1 MILTRRISQGPMGV
15 SQRMQGERFAAFKD
29 ALRERTLKS
38 TSQRDDIARVF
49 FANTRHISVEELYR
63 EVRQVNPRVGY
74 ATVYRTVRLL
84 RECGLAAERHF
95 HDGEARFENVE
106 EAHHHDHLICE
117 RCGRIVEFAN
127 DAIERLQDQVAQKL
141 GFVITRHKMELYGV
155 CADCRTGRVVRST
168 SKREP
173 RVHQT

>member
-1 MILTRRISQGPMGV
+1 MSV
-15 SQRMQGERFAAFKD
+15 SQRLQAERFAAFKR
-29 ALRERTLKS
+29 ALREHALKS

-49 FANTRHISVEELYR
+49 FANNRHFSVEELYR
-63 EVRQVNPRVGY
+63 EVKRINPRVGY
-74 ATVYRTVRLL
+74 ATVYRTVRVL

-106 EAHHHDHLICE
+106 AAHHHDHLICE

-127 DAIERLQDQVAQKL
+127 DTIERLQEQVAQKL

-155 CADCRTGRVVRST
+155 CADCRAGRAVKPTARRESRVV
-168 SKREP
+168 
-173 RVHQT
+173 QT

>member
-1 MILTRRISQGPMGV
+1 MASSR
-15 SQRMQGERFAAFKD
+15 QRVQHDRFAAFKE
-29 ALRERTLKS
+29 ALRERALKS

-49 FANTRHISVEELYR
+49 FANDGHISVEELYR
-63 EVRQVNPRVGY
+63 DVKKVNPKVGY

-106 EAHHHDHLICE
+106 EEHHHDHLICE

-127 DAIERLQDQVAQKL
+127 DTIERLQEQVAQKL
-141 GFVITRHKMELYGV
+141 GFVITRHKMEIYGV
-155 CADCRTGRVVRST
+155 CAECRTGRVHRAAA
-168 SKREP
+168 KRDS
-173 RVHQT
+173 RVIQT

>member
-1 MILTRRISQGPMGV
+1 
-15 SQRMQGERFAAFKD
+15 MQHSRFDAFKE
-29 ALRERTLKS
+29 ALRERALKS

-49 FANTRHISVEELYR
+49 FASNRHISVEELYR
-63 EVRQVNPRVGY
+63 EVKKVNPRVGY

-106 EAHHHDHLICE
+106 QEHHHDHLICE

-127 DAIERLQDQVAQKL
+127 EAIEKLQEQVAQKL
-141 GFVITRHKMELYGV
+141 GFAITGHKMELYGI
-155 CADCRTGRVVRST
+155 CADCRAGRTVRAATKQES
-168 SKREP
+168 RIF
-173 RVHQT
+173 QT

>member
-1 MILTRRISQGPMGV
+1 VTAVG
-15 SQRMQGERFAAFKD
+15 QRVRADRFQAFKQ
-29 ALRERTLKS
+29 ALKERNLKS

-49 FANTRHISVEELYR
+49 FASSGHLSVEDLYR
-63 EVRQVNPRVGY
+63 EVRKINPRVGY

-106 EAHHHDHLICE
+106 HEHHHDHLICE

-127 DAIERLQDQVAQKL
+127 DTIERLQEQVAQKL

-155 CADCRTGRVVRST
+155 CAECRTGRVPRGA
-168 SKREP
+168 SKRES
-173 RVHQT
+173 RVYQT

>member
-1 MILTRRISQGPMGV
+1 M
-15 SQRMQGERFAAFKD
+15 SQRTQAQRFSAFKD
-29 ALRERTLKS
+29 ALRERSLRS

-49 FANTRHISVEELYR
+49 FANNRHISVEELYR
-63 EVRQVNPRVGY
+63 EVKQVNPRVGY

-106 EAHHHDHLICE
+106 HEHHHDHLICE

-127 DAIERLQDQVAQKL
+127 DSIERLQEQVAQKL
-141 GFVITRHKMELYGV
+141 GFVITRHKMEIYGV
-155 CADCRTGRVVRST
+155 CAECRAGRG
-168 SKREP
+168 P
-173 RVHQT
+173 RTAARRAHHVFQT

>member
-1 MILTRRISQGPMGV
+1 MTV
-15 SQRMQGERFAAFKD
+15 SHRVQTDRFAAFKH
-29 ALRERTLKS
+29 ALKERSLKA

-49 FANTRHISVEELYR
+49 FGNNRHISVEELYR
-63 EVRQVNPRVGY
+63 EVKQVNPRVGY

-106 EAHHHDHLICE
+106 EEHHHDHLICE

-127 DAIERLQDQVAQKL
+127 DTIERLQEQVAQKL

-155 CADCRTGRVVRST
+155 CAECRSGRHVRASA
-168 SKREP
+168 KRDS
-173 RVHQT
+173 RVIQT

>member
-1 MILTRRISQGPMGV
+1 MAV
-15 SQRMQGERFAAFKD
+15 SQRMQTQRFTAFKE
-29 ALRERTLKS
+29 ALRERALKS

-49 FANTRHISVEELYR
+49 FANNRHISVEELYR
-63 EVRQVNPRVGY
+63 EVKVVNPRVGY

-95 HDGEARFENVE
+95 HDGEARFENTE
-106 EAHHHDHLICE
+106 DEHHHDHLICE

-127 DAIERLQDQVAQKL
+127 DAIERLQEHVAQKL
-141 GFVITRHKMELYGV
+141 GFVITRHKMELYGI
-155 CADCRTGRVVRST
+155 CAECRAGRAVARPS

-173 RVHQT
+173 RVYQT

>member
-1 MILTRRISQGPMGV
+1 MGSAMAV
-15 SQRMQGERFAAFKD
+15 SQRMQAQRFSAFKD
-29 ALRERTLKS
+29 ALRDRSLKS

-49 FANTRHISVEELYR
+49 FANNGHISVEELYR
-63 EVRQVNPRVGY
+63 EVKRVNPRVGY

-106 EAHHHDHLICE
+106 HDHHHDHLICE
-117 RCGRIVEFAN
+117 RCGRIVEFEN
-127 DAIERLQDQVAQKL
+127 DAIERLQEHVAQKL

-155 CADCRTGRVVRST
+155 CAECRTGRIPRAA
-168 SKREP
+168 SKRDA
-173 RVHQT
+173 RIHHV

>member
-1 MILTRRISQGPMGV
+1 MGSSTAV
-15 SQRMQGERFAAFKD
+15 SQRIQAQRFAAFKD
-29 ALRERTLKS
+29 ALRERSLKS
-38 TSQRDDIARVF
+38 TAQRDDIARVF
-49 FANTRHISVEELYR
+49 FAIGRHISVEELYR
-63 EVRQVNPRVGY
+63 EVKQVNPRVGY

-106 EAHHHDHLICE
+106 HEHHHDHLICE

-127 DAIERLQDQVAQKL
+127 DAIERLQEQVAQKL

-155 CADCRTGRVVRST
+155 CAECRTGRG
-168 SKREP
+168 P
-173 RVHQT
+173 RVVSRREHRVFHT